1 MLPVQPLG
9 NLEENYYITGSCEAH
24 WPKGTFKRAALHTF
38 NMLYKL
44 FAAFLIIGPSR
55 AFSARRLD
63 VGSRFSSKPSSL
75 DSDTLQNNGSQND
88 GNKTQFV
95 WILQDLY
102 AGNTFF
108 DRWSFFNQGDP
119 SHGSV
124 NFLNKTAA
132 FANGLAYVTNDN
144 VVIMK
149 GDDTTWLAAGEFRM
163 SAYQAWLNIMPVF
176 SFVTSIVRR
185 GAAVFG
191 QHIGPPDLIGP
202 MAAGSI
208 F

>member
-1 MLPVQPLG
+1 MSSSLGRLTGKLLLISARRLESRGASLFSICQSPGMLPVQPLG

-24 WPKGTFKRAALHTF
+24 WPKGTFKRAALHAAVTF

-44 FAAFLIIGPSR
+44 FAAFLIIGPPR

-75 DSDTLQNNGSQND
+75 ASDTLQNNGSQND

-108 DRWSFFNQGDP
+108 EC
-119 SHGSV
+119 V
-124 NFLNKTAA
+124 ALK
-132 FANGLAYVTNDN
+132 L
-144 VVIMK
+144 
-149 GDDTTWLAAGEFRM
+149 ECE
-163 SAYQAWLNIMPVF
+163 
-176 SFVTSIVRR
+176 
-185 GAAVFG
+185 
-191 QHIGPPDLIGP
+191 QH
-202 MAAGSI
+202 
-208 F
+208 